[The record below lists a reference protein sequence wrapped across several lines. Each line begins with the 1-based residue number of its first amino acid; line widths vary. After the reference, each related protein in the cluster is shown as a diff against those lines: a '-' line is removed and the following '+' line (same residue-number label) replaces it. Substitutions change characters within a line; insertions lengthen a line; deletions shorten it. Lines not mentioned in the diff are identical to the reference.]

1 MADFFKEI
9 LTDIDKLSDE
19 QVNQLMAALEV
30 KRAGG
35 QTTKDSIKENDEIPL
50 ACPHCGSI
58 SLKRHG
64 KAGGRQRYRCKDC
77 CKTFCETSQTLMH
90 HSRLSPAQWKGLLLG
105 MVQNLTLQEIANTIN
120 TSVTTVWFNKQKVCM
135 TLEEAYRNYTGQF
148 IDIVECDEYYTTVS
162 FKGKRDPAFFINVL
176 GRMPRHHMTL
186 EEKIDYLSKHGL
198 LEGLK
203 KDPERLEMLCYF
215 VMDKE
220 YRGKCLVEN
229 CTYTNKTVVTEG
241 SGIRPLNTFDL
252 KEDEVF
258 IRNQSDLS
266 IILKVLEQK
275 GKSISTTCS
284 NVSPFGLKTTVDAN
298 VIRTSDTEVEII
310 KSYDETAY
318 IERDEISKG
327 IDLIDKY
334 NVITGTLNADGGMAL
349 VAEGGLLNVINKP
362 KILSPAQVCTLTY
375 MVISS
380 FDTMEQATNCA
391 EYLKTK
397 FIRFLISRLVGSAYM
412 TYKQYRLVPLLD
424 FSHPWTDQLLYEK
437 YGLTQDEINHIETTI
452 KPME

>member
-35 QTTKDSIKENDEIPL
+35 QTTKDSIKENNEIPL

-90 HSRLSPAQWKGLLLG
+90 HSRLSPSQWKGLLLG

-203 KDPERLEMLCYF
+203 KDPERLEMLLSSGNTYKRGISNDQTCILTCKDRSGYF
-215 VMDKE
+215 LIDPVCVGRLETSDLTKTLA
-220 YRGKCLVEN
+220 GKFASDAIM
-229 CTYTNKTVVTEG
+229 VTDSHAAYPAFAESEKIQLEQIEPG
-241 SGIRPLNTFDL
+241 KHSKGAYNLGRINAEHAKLAAFYPRQEERNPATKYLGLQLKLFWWLEVNAGLSTQEKVDTLYDMITAKSELTGTDYESIANRELTLNTKGCFP
-252 KEDEVF
+252 
-258 IRNQSDLS
+258 N
-266 IILKVLEQK
+266 KV
-275 GKSISTTCS
+275 
-284 NVSPFGLKTTVDAN
+284 
-298 VIRTSDTEVEII
+298 
-310 KSYDETAY
+310 
-318 IERDEISKG
+318 
-327 IDLIDKY
+327 
-334 NVITGTLNADGGMAL
+334 
-349 VAEGGLLNVINKP
+349 
-362 KILSPAQVCTLTY
+362 
-375 MVISS
+375 
-380 FDTMEQATNCA
+380 
-391 EYLKTK
+391 
-397 FIRFLISRLVGSAYM
+397 
-412 TYKQYRLVPLLD
+412 
-424 FSHPWTDQLLYEK
+424 
-437 YGLTQDEINHIETTI
+437 
-452 KPME
+452 